1 MQMYTY
7 LGARDRPL
15 RDSTYHVGIAQG
27 PSAGCLVT
35 SHTGLLVPVL
45 KTVLEEQH
53 LSDLPNYAT
62 VAVGPQLAR

>member
-1 MQMYTY
+1 M
-7 LGARDRPL
+7 PL
-15 RDSTYHVGIAQG
+15 RTCTYHVGIPQG

-45 KTVLEEQH
+45 RTALEEQH

-62 VAVGPQLAR
+62 VAVGPRLAR